1 MVDFARQLKRMRD
14 DPEGYRQWSE
24 GVLNNYNGGAM
35 LTEEVDAK
43 LITREMV
50 ARQAAEEATTW
61 VVEDGTY
68 EATVSKYEEV
78 PEDKLFDS
86 ERNAGVR
93 AYNVDFQAYDVPGKA
108 SKVQGI
114 RFQTGAVQNDW
125 GTDKA
130 YDLTM
135 AIIGVA
141 EAYDA
146 TTVSGQLEQALDW
159 ARTNRV
165 KIRVGNNKPNNEEKL
180 TAFMDA
186 GKKVRNKVFAIKKA

>member
-159 ARTNRV
+159 AKVNRV
-165 KIRVGNNKPNNEEKL
+165 KIRVGNNKPKNEEKL

>member
-1 MVDFARQLKRMRD
+1 
-14 DPEGYRQWSE
+14 
-24 GVLNNYNGGAM
+24 M

-68 EATVSKYEEV
+68 EATVSKYEKV
-78 PEDKLFDS
+78 PDDKLFDS
-86 ERNAGVR
+86 ERNAGVQ
-93 AYNVDFQAYDVPGKA
+93 AYNVDFQCYDVPGKA

-114 RFQTGAVQNDW
+114 RFQTGAVQNEW
-125 GTDKA
+125 GVDKGFE
-130 YDLTM
+130 LTK
-135 AIIGVA
+135 ALVGIA

-146 TTVSGQLEQALDW
+146 STVSGQLEQALDW

-165 KIRVGNNKPNNEEKL
+165 KIRVGNNKPKNEEKL

-186 GKKVRNKVFAIKKA
+186 GKRVRNKVFAIKKA

>member
-1 MVDFARQLKRMRD
+1 MQVGSFASMVVDVGELLAIKEER
-14 DPEGYRQWSE
+14 
-24 GVLNNYNGGAM
+24 M

-93 AYNVDFQAYDVPGKA
+93 AYNVDFQCYDVPGKA
-108 SKVQGI
+108 SKVQNI
-114 RFQTGAVQNDW
+114 RFQTGA
-125 GTDKA
+125 
-130 YDLTM
+130 
-135 AIIGVA
+135 I
-141 EAYDA
+141 
-146 TTVSGQLEQALDW
+146 S
-159 ARTNRV
+159 
-165 KIRVGNNKPNNEEKL
+165 
-180 TAFMDA
+180 
-186 GKKVRNKVFAIKKA
+186 

>member
-1 MVDFARQLKRMRD
+1 MVDSFESRVVDLGELLK
-14 DPEGYRQWSE
+14 EE
-24 GVLNNYNGGAM
+24 HM

-43 LITREMV
+43 VITREMV

-68 EATVSKYEEV
+68 EATVSKYEELAA
-78 PEDKLFDS
+78 DKRFPS
-86 ERNAGVR
+86 EAKAEVKV
-93 AYNVDFQAYDVPGKA
+93 YIVDFQCYDTPGKA

-114 RFQTGAVQNDW
+114 RFHNGVVQ
-125 GTDKA
+125 GEYGVEKG
-130 YDLTM
+130 YDLTTSL
-135 AIIGVA
+135 IGIVGA
-141 EAYDA
+141 HDA

-165 KIRVGNNKPNNEEKL
+165 KIRVGNNKPKNEEKL

-186 GKKVRNKVFAIKKA
+186 GKKVRNKVFAIKKV

>member
-1 MVDFARQLKRMRD
+1 MVGSFESRVVDLGEPLK
-14 DPEGYRQWSE
+14 EE
-24 GVLNNYNGGAM
+24 HM

-43 LITREMV
+43 VITREMV

-68 EATVSKYEEV
+68 EATISKYEEV

-93 AYNVDFQAYDVPGKA
+93 AYNVDFQCYDVPGKA
-108 SKVQGI
+108 SKVQNI
-114 RFQTGAVQNDW
+114 RFQTGAVQNEW
-125 GTDKA
+125 GIDAGFKLATS
-130 YDLTM
+130 L
-135 AIIGVA
+135 IGIA

-146 TTVSGQLEQALDW
+146 TTVSGQLEQAFDW

-165 KIRVGNNKPNNEEKL
+165 KIRVGNNKPKNEEKL

>member
-1 MVDFARQLKRMRD
+1 
-14 DPEGYRQWSE
+14 
-24 GVLNNYNGGAM
+24 M

-68 EATVSKYEEV
+68 EATISKYEEV

-146 TTVSGQLEQALDW
+146 TTVSGQLEQAFDW

-165 KIRVGNNKPNNEEKL
+165 KIRVGNNKPKNEEKL

-186 GKKVRNKVFAIKKA
+186 GKKVRNKVFAIKKI

>member
-1 MVDFARQLKRMRD
+1 
-14 DPEGYRQWSE
+14 
-24 GVLNNYNGGAM
+24 M
-35 LTEEVDAK
+35 LMEEVDAK
-43 LITREMV
+43 VITREMV

-68 EATVSKYEEV
+68 EATVYKYEEV

-146 TTVSGQLEQALDW
+146 TTVSGQLEHAFDW
-159 ARTNRV
+159 ARNNRV
-165 KIRVGNNKPNNEEKL
+165 KIRVGNNKPKNEEKL

>member
-1 MVDFARQLKRMRD
+1 MVGSFESRVVDLGELLK
-14 DPEGYRQWSE
+14 EE
-24 GVLNNYNGGAM
+24 HM

-43 LITREMV
+43 VITREMV

-93 AYNVDFQAYDVPGKA
+93 AYNVDFQCYDVPGKA
-108 SKVQGI
+108 SKVQNI
-114 RFQTGAVQNDW
+114 RFQTGAVQNEW
-125 GTDKA
+125 GIDAGFKLATS
-130 YDLTM
+130 L
-135 AIIGVA
+135 IGIA

-146 TTVSGQLEQALDW
+146 TTVSGQLEQAFDW
-159 ARTNRV
+159 HV
-165 KIRVGNNKPNNEEKL
+165 L
-180 TAFMDA
+180 TASRS
-186 GKKVRNKVFAIKKA
+186 VWAITSPRMKRS